1 MTLNLTGWAKSA
13 DHAAMDEELE
23 AQAEAAL
30 DVIHAAVVRLV
41 RDGGVSPP
49 LVALVVARVAGELGA
64 GIAVA
69 DGLGLERVLGELAD
83 FVGRAGWEHHA
94 LARRERTPAAAAERA
109 CRRER

>member
-1 MTLNLTGWAKSA
+1 MLDLTGWAKSA

-30 DVIHAAVVRLV
+30 DVIRAAVVRLV

-83 FVGRAGWEHHA
+83 FVGRAGREQHG
-94 LARRERTPAAAAERA
+94 LARRERTPADAA
-109 CRRER
+109 

>member
-1 MTLNLTGWAKSA
+1 
-13 DHAAMDEELE
+13 MDEELE

-69 DGLGLERVLGELAD
+69 DGLGLERVLDELAD
-83 FVGRAGWEHHA
+83 FTRRAGREHHA
-94 LARRERTPAAAAERA
+94 LVREEGMPADAA
-109 CRRER
+109 